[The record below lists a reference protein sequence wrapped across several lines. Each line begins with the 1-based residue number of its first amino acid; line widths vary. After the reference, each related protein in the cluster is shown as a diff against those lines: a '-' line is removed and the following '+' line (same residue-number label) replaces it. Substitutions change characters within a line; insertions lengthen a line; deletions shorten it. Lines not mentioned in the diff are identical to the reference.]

1 MIEERKKN
9 VREEMQQ
16 QKIASHSIPY
26 KTRLLAAMDLEINK
40 TKLPLHH
47 PIAKSLPSGSQ
58 LNFVDIS
65 LDMTN
70 IPSKEKINQNR
81 QAGEMLYN
89 ELRKSALIVSKA
101 NKLLEKA
108 AIRVK
113 QEKANSISIHLLNE
127 DYKEF
132 TI

>member
-1 MIEERKKN
+1 MIEERNKN

-70 IPSKEKINQNR
+70 IPSKEKIN
-81 QAGEMLYN
+81 
-89 ELRKSALIVSKA
+89 
-101 NKLLEKA
+101 
-108 AIRVK
+108 
-113 QEKANSISIHLLNE
+113 
-127 DYKEF
+127 
-132 TI
+132 